1 MDSKITEKTKKSN
14 IILAS
19 QSPARKK
26 LLNSLKI
33 PFTVIPPQ
41 VDEEV
46 YKKKIKDPK
55 NLCQTLA
62 RLKAE
67 SIQKKNCWIIGSDQ
81 IVYLE
86 GRIFGKP
93 ENRLKA
99 MKTLSLLQGKTHQL
113 MTALHLQRPEG
124 SYFEELIINKMSMR
138 PLTQKQIEFYL
149 DQDQDQ
155 PFACAGSY
163 TIEKRGITL
172 FEKIDSPDFNAIIG
186 LPLISLCSQLKP
198 WNPSNPF

>member
-1 MDSKITEKTKKSN
+1 MNEETKKSN

-26 LLNSLKI
+26 LLDSLKI

-62 RLKAE
+62 RLKVE
-67 SIQKKNCWIIGSDQ
+67 SLQKKNCWIIGSDQ

-86 GRIFGKP
+86 GRIFGKSG
-93 ENRLKA
+93 NRLKA
-99 MKTLSLLQGKTHQL
+99 METLSLLQGKTHQL
-113 MTALHLQRPEG
+113 MTALHLQRPDD

-149 DQDQDQ
+149 NQDQ

-163 TIEKRGITL
+163 TIEKKGITL

-186 LPLISLCSQLKP
+186 LPLISLCSQLKL
-198 WNPSNPF
+198 WNPTF